1 MTIKLHLVSLRAQE
15 YDPIVI
21 DLYIAEHPEIRLL
34 TRDQLSFERHR
45 QATPRYSSVP
55 TIVAPS
61 VGLGTQQAGGRLPLA
76 VPESQLPNL
85 QPNAGPSVDAV
96 TAPLAGQQAGGRL
109 PLAVPESQLP
119 NLQPNAG
126 PSVDAV
132 TAPLAGLGILTVGGP
147 IPPAVPDLRLPDH
160 LPNAGQ
166 RILTHSVLKSTI
178 RS

>member
-1 MTIKLHLVSLRAQE
+1 M
-15 YDPIVI
+15 
-21 DLYIAEHPEIRLL
+21 
-34 TRDQLSFERHR
+34 
-45 QATPRYSSVP
+45 
-55 TIVAPS
+55 APS
-61 VGLGTQQAGGRLPLA
+61 VGLGT
-76 VPESQLPNL
+76 
-85 QPNAGPSVDAV
+85 
-96 TAPLAGQQAGGRL
+96 QQAGGRL